1 MLGLFLRGGT
11 FVCAWFASCIRLNRY
26 TDPTAGA
33 GMCALHKRESR
44 STGTKTM
51 IGTQQLDDNFRG
63 AVLALALIAVTAT
76 GAILAN
82 ELSLGFAV
90 GAAAA
95 IVIFTVSFVS
105 QEIALYILIASMLLG
120 PQVVLD
126 NSTLAA
132 TRGRGFTLRFDDL
145 LIVLIGLS
153 WFLKTAVNKE
163 LGLFLRTPL
172 NRPIAFYFLV
182 CLVSTLIGSASG
194 NVRGMGGFFFVLK
207 YFEFNMIY
215 FMAVNHLKKKEQ
227 IERFLSVMLIVCF
240 LVCLYGISQI
250 PSGIRVSAPFEG
262 EMGEP
267 NTLGGYLI
275 LMMSVV
281 IGLLVTKGAFRF
293 KKSLLVLLGLMLV
306 TLGATQSR
314 GSWVALPALILTLI
328 YFTKNRMTILLPLI
342 ALLLASPILLPKSV
356 VDRASYTFNQPL
368 DPGQIQIGTI
378 RVDTS
383 TSARLESWKLILTQ
397 DFQKHPL
404 LGYGVTGYTF
414 LDAQYARVLAET
426 GLMGLC
432 AFLLLLGAIWK
443 IALRTYRGVN
453 EPLFR
458 GLALGY
464 LGGLAGLCF
473 HGIGANTFI
482 IVRIMEPFWFI
493 TAMIV
498 MIPVIEKQEM
508 EKSGAEIRLNDDGRG
523 KGLAALGAG

>member
-1 MLGLFLRGGT
+1 
-11 FVCAWFASCIRLNRY
+11 
-26 TDPTAGA
+26 
-33 GMCALHKRESR
+33 
-44 STGTKTM
+44 M
-51 IGTQQLDDNFRG
+51 IGTQQLDDNLKMG
-63 AVLALALIAVTAT
+63 ILALALIAVAVT

-90 GAAAA
+90 GAVAA
-95 IVIFTVSFVS
+95 IIIFTVSFVS

-120 PQVVLD
+120 PQVVFD
-126 NSTLAA
+126 NSALAA
-132 TRGRGFTLRFDDL
+132 ARGRGFTLRFDDL
-145 LIVLIGLS
+145 LIVLIGMS
-153 WFLKTAVNKE
+153 WFLKMAVNKE
-163 LGLFLRTPL
+163 LGFFLRTPL

-194 NVRGMGGFFFVLK
+194 RVRGMGGFFFVLK
-207 YFEFNMIY
+207 YFEFNLIY
-215 FMAVNHLKKKEQ
+215 FMAVNHLKNKEQ
-227 IERFLSVMLIVCF
+227 IERFLSVMLMVCF

-262 EMGEP
+262 EIGEP

-281 IGLLVTKGAFRF
+281 VGLLVTKGACRF

-314 GSWVALPALILTLI
+314 GSWVALPAMILTLI
-328 YFTKNRMTILLPLI
+328 YFTKNRMAILLPLI
-342 ALLLASPILLPKSV
+342 ALLAVSPFLLPKSV
-356 VDRASYTFNQPL
+356 IDRASYTFNQPN
-368 DPGQIQIGTI
+368 DPGQMQIGVI

-383 TSARLESWKLILTQ
+383 TSARLESWKLILTN
-397 DFQKHPL
+397 DFQKQPL
-404 LGYGVTGYTF
+404 LGYGVTGYSF
-414 LDAQYARVLAET
+414 LDAQYPRVLAET
-426 GLMGLC
+426 GLVGFC

-443 IALRTYRGVN
+443 NALCAYRKAN
-453 EPLFR
+453 YPLFR

-464 LGGLAGLCF
+464 LGGVVGFLF

-498 MIPVIEKQEM
+498 MIPVIERDEM
-508 EKSGAEIRLNDDGRG
+508 EKSGVEIRSTDDGRG